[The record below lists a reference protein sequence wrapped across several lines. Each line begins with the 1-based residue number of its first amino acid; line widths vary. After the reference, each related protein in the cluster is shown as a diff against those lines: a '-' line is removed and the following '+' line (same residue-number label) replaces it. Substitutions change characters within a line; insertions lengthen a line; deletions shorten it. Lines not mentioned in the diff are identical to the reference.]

1 MPLENAHAD
10 LDCADCHVQG
20 QEVTTD
26 CAGCHQ
32 PPSEPHYGPNCAE
45 CHTPTTFADARLPS
59 EMHPIAL
66 EGAHQTA
73 ACEGC
78 HIEGQD
84 TPAFVCSNCHERP
97 QNHLP
102 GECDT
107 CHSPVGWSQ
116 SVAFLV
122 DMAPEVEHE
131 LEGRADCLVCHD
143 PAGEI
148 KPAPSNHVD
157 YANEQCTLCHKAEP

>member
-1 MPLENAHAD
+1 
-10 LDCADCHVQG
+10 
-20 QEVTTD
+20 
-26 CAGCHQ
+26 
-32 PPSEPHYGPNCAE
+32 
-45 CHTPTTFADARLPS
+45 
-59 EMHPIAL
+59 MHPIAL

-102 GECDT
+102 GECDI

-122 DMAPEVEHE
+122 DLAPEVEHE
-131 LEGRADCLVCHD
+131 LEGRADCSVCHD

-157 YANEQCTLCHKAEP
+157 YANEQCTLCHKAAQ